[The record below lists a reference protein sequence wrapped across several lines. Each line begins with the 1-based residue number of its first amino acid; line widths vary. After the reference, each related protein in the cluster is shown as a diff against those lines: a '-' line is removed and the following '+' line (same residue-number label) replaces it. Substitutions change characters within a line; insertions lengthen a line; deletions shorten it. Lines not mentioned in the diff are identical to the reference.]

1 MSTSLGF
8 IRSAPQSA
16 SSASLPPPSHTAHK
30 SRVPVIPPWLVP
42 LYPLLSLSALLTVQ
56 LGLKNDHAHPHT
68 HEERFLW
75 QSNLLLNILIV
86 YLAIQSFFPVIHIA
100 SQRCES
106 RVIDTGLWVD
116 IISFWSFAVACLLPV
131 HFYTASGDIPSA
143 SVAAWVGVYMLL
155 FCILGL
161 NVVLFVRF
169 IGNSH
174 ES

>member
-16 SSASLPPPSHTAHK
+16 SSASLPIPSHTTHRYRA
-30 SRVPVIPPWLVP
+30 SVIPPWLVP
-42 LYPLLSLSALLTVQ
+42 LYPILSLPALLTVQ
-56 LGLKNDHAHPHT
+56 LALKNDHAHPHT

-86 YLAIQSFFPVIHIA
+86 YLAIQSCFPVIHIA
-100 SQRCES
+100 AQLCKS

-116 IISFWSFAVACLLPV
+116 IISLWSFAVACLIPV

-143 SVAAWVGVYMLL
+143 SIVAWVAVYVLL
-155 FCILGL
+155 FCLLGL

-169 IGNSH
+169 VRH

>member
-8 IRSAPQSA
+8 IRSAPRSA
-16 SSASLPPPSHTAHK
+16 SSASLPVSHATRNHHLF
-30 SRVPVIPPWLVP
+30 VIPLRLIP
-42 LYPLLSLSALLTVQ
+42 LYPILSLSALLTVQ

-86 YLAIQSFFPVIHIA
+86 YLAIQSCFPVIHIA
-100 SQRCES
+100 AQVCES
-106 RVIDTGLWVD
+106 RVIDTGLWID
-116 IISFWSFAVACLLPV
+116 IISFWSFAVACLIPV

-143 SVAAWVGVYMLL
+143 SIVAWVAVYVLL
-155 FCILGL
+155 FCLLSL

-169 IGNSH
+169 VRH